1 MRINLV
7 TTQPHAAASMFY
19 AEAMKSISGLS
30 LYDSNVSSYD
40 VILVMTYDHELIP
53 QIRAINSK
61 AKIGMIDPRSYKVTN
76 NAQLCDFLIVDS
88 IEMEDYWSILRKPI
102 LRYSEYPNI
111 PLIKKQH
118 AVRDSVRIGY
128 HGNLIHL
135 DCMQE
140 SVTPAIS
147 SLAKLYNIE
156 LLVMTGGTPPSGS
169 ERWIPQ
175 GVTIK
180 HVPWSMNNYLDYLS
194 TCDIGIV
201 PNNII
206 HSSDEKNSAAL
217 NRSYNYSLDDFS
229 IRFKMPSNPGR
240 FIIFGKLGIPVV
252 ADFYPSALQ
261 YLRED
266 LSTGF
271 VACNASGWEK
281 CLEKLIVDVE
291 LRQRM
296 GDGLQNLVETNFNFS
311 LQNQKL
317 LDFLQSL

>member
-7 TTQPHAAASMFY
+7 TAQPHAAASMFY
-19 AEAMKSISGLS
+19 ADAMKSIEGLS
-30 LYDSNVSSYD
+30 LYDTDMSSYD
-40 VILVMTYDHELIP
+40 VILVMTYDHEIVP
-53 QIRAINSK
+53 QIRRANSR
-61 AKIGMIDPRSYKVTN
+61 AKIGMVDPRSHKVAN

-88 IEMEDYWSILRKPI
+88 IEMEDYWSFVRKPI
-102 LRYSEYPNI
+102 HRYAEYPNI
-111 PLIKKQH
+111 PLVKKCH
-118 AVRDSVRIGY
+118 SRDDKVRIGY

-135 DCMQE
+135 DCMQD

-147 SLAKLYNIE
+147 SLAKCYNIE
-156 LLVMTGGTPPSGS
+156 LVVMTGGSPPNGS

-175 GVTIK
+175 GVAVT
-180 HVPWSMNNYLDYLS
+180 HVPWSMSNYVNYLS

-206 HSSDEKNSAAL
+206 HSTEEKRSSSL
-217 NRSYNYSLDDFS
+217 DRSYNYSPDDFS
-229 IRFKMPSNPGR
+229 VRFKMPSNPGR

-266 LSTGF
+266 LGTGL

-281 CLEKLIVDVE
+281 CLEKLIVDVD
-291 LRQRM
+291 LRQKM
-296 GDGLQNLVETNFNFS
+296 GDGLQSLVEEKFNFS
-311 LQNQKL
+311 LQNQNL
-317 LDFLQSL
+317 IDFLHRL